1 MKIKKDNIGPSIL
14 EMDFSSVEESME
26 VWKKERERKI
36 RLFNKYTNMIGYLEE
51 ALLVSEGIE
60 ILRLELQI
68 KKLKKM
74 REKHRVS
81 GIFEVKLE
89 IKEKKQEK
97 VKRKY

>member
-1 MKIKKDNIGPSIL
+1 MGIVYK
-14 EMDFSSVEESME
+14 
-26 VWKKERERKI
+26 
-36 RLFNKYTNMIGYLEE
+36 NMIGYLEE